1 MSPTALY
8 RSDDLRRIEAGAAD
22 QPLMQRAGEA
32 AAELAAAIHAD
43 RNDPV
48 LILAGPGNNGGDAFE
63 VARCLIRRH
72 IDVCVVFTGDRARLP
87 DDAAKALQ
95 RLTDAGGTTHPSI
108 PENVRWSL
116 IVDGLFGIGL
126 TRDIACAY
134 AGLIEQA
141 KKPLGQTTISS
152 SHYKKV

>member
-1 MSPTALY
+1 MIACSGQADTHSP
-8 RSDDLRRIEAGAAD
+8 
-22 QPLMQRAGEA
+22 Q
-32 AAELAAAIHAD
+32 
-43 RNDPV
+43 
-48 LILAGPGNNGGDAFE
+48 
-63 VARCLIRRH
+63 
-72 IDVCVVFTGDRARLP
+72 
-87 DDAAKALQ
+87 ALQ